1 LFYVKE
7 AIAFHE
13 IWHYNA
19 HGTGA
24 RYDSNDV
31 VYDQGE
37 VLGVPLDRQPAMR
50 IVEKH
55 SHLNGEEYLIVH
67 HKQVYEEIAQVVESV
82 DAERLRTKVSREKRM
97 KGRLLYSPKK
107 LNAEFDRLFTERH
120 WESRRYSYFVTTEFS
135 TALRLFGQPLAEQKK
150 MLIEAGVQAPIQS
163 YKQTDFVKENV
174 AIEVQFGKYAFVAYD
189 LFVKHLLFYSGGL
202 INLGIEI
209 LPVKAM
215 QQEMSS
221 GIAYYEGEVYNVLVH
236 GRSNPP
242 VPLLIL
248 GVAP

>member
-1 LFYVKE
+1 
-7 AIAFHE
+7 
-13 IWHYNA
+13 
-19 HGTGA
+19 
-24 RYDSNDV
+24 
-31 VYDQGE
+31 
-37 VLGVPLDRQPAMR
+37 MR
-50 IVEKH
+50 IIEKH

-67 HKQVYEEIAQVVESV
+67 HQPVYEEIAEVIASV
-82 DAERLRTKVSREKRM
+82 DAERFRTKVSKEKTM
-97 KGRLLYSPKK
+97 PGRLLYSPKD
-107 LNAEFDRLFTERH
+107 LNGEFGRLFGERD
-120 WESRRYSYFVTTEFS
+120 WESRRYSYCVTTDFG
-135 TALRLFGQPLAEQKK
+135 TAQGLFGRSLQEQKE
-150 MLIEAGVQAPIQS
+150 MLIEAGVEAPIQS